1 MLFKQKYNIFN
12 ASFQFINH
20 KKTKL
25 MKEKISYFYKLF
37 VVFTLLI
44 LAMPATAQLQWSE
57 NFDYTTG
64 NLYGQ
69 GGWGKYGSNPNN
81 PIQVVDELL
90 TFDGYPGGVKG
101 KSIKMAA
108 ESSSEDLLVR
118 FDPSE
123 NGTTSGTIY
132 FSALINVTTAPSS
145 AVYSM
150 SLLTR
155 TKSSVVADGKS
166 PTELGRLFF
175 DKGSA
180 EGKFKLGVERGA
192 SKPVF
197 STTEYDTG
205 KTYLVVM
212 KYEMAEDNTQDKIS
226 LFVNPASYTEEP
238 ATADAEIMPATGSMR
253 SQGFQGLE
261 LRQAGTSSKK
271 APVMTVG
278 SLRIADTYAGM
289 FATSGGEP
297 TDKPTI
303 TLSEK
308 NLYFGTIYQGMEAQK
323 TLNVKA
329 QNLKGDITIDIQH
342 ADLTASAMTIS
353 ASEAESA
360 TGCDIVFTAAP
371 KTESGNT
378 KITFSSEGADVA
390 ELPATWIMVPVEEKA
405 TLKEIADG
413 NPDEFKTYKYK
424 GTAVV
429 TFADNSGETPKYYI
443 QDETAGLVM
452 GGEIAEPL
460 REGDAVTGMLG
471 MISSAFGV
479 ITLDVMPE
487 SKMEKTATGVEVK
500 PIVTTLAAIKAA
512 PADFMNKLVRIENAT
527 FKDVASGTKFTE
539 SMTQPVITD
548 NSGEGKM
555 RIFKGT
561 SLIGTDIPTEAVNI
575 TGLSTS
581 TSAVIIAP
589 RGTKDIEKAV
599 AGTPEIT
606 VTPEKTDM
614 AHGYVGEANELW
626 TIHVKATSVPGEVM
640 IDITGKDRAMFAS
653 NIATIAAGSSETDI
667 VVTYNPTAIGKH
679 TARLNIDCPAM
690 PELSTA
696 VSLNA
701 YATDRN
707 NPPTI
712 TVTPQ
717 PIPEFKAKAGETME
731 QTITVKTEYLPDYAY
746 MKLETADAFRLGT
759 TMLLKDNTAEV
770 KVTFAPIKS
779 GTFENKIVF
788 SALGVE
794 TFNVVIKGTAEEST
808 SPEPEKEGDDLPLET
823 TNPRKLLTENFDGV
837 EKDSPIKI
845 DGWKNLAMAGQ
856 RAWWG
861 HEFSSADESAGE
873 KAAKVTPYDR
883 NIEQGSEEPCEMLLV
898 TPPLD
903 FVNADSKVFTF
914 RVRGDY
920 LRDEQTDELEL
931 CYIDIADGDMFISPV
946 SGFNMPKL
954 KDESGEWFEY
964 HIDLTNQQLA
974 DVFFM
979 GFRFK
984 SLRGKENAATYL
996 IDDVS
1001 YGRTDLPV
1009 IHLSQ
1014 ETAEIS
1020 AVLNKDAAT
1029 EDIRITTNNLTEPVK
1044 LSLGGANKSKFKLSA
1059 TELPAE
1065 GGTFSVM
1072 FNSDKIG
1079 VHEAYVKLSS
1089 RGAADRYLLLT
1100 ADCDEPTGIDAATAE
1115 TVERIEVYDTTGKLV
1130 KADNKTTE
1138 KNVTGSLPTGTYIV
1152 KATTKDGLKT
1162 KKINVK

>member
-1 MLFKQKYNIFN
+1 
-12 ASFQFINH
+12 
-20 KKTKL
+20 

-44 LAMPATAQLQWSE
+44 LAIPAAAQLQWSE
-57 NFDYTTG
+57 NFDYQTG

-69 GGWGKYGSNPNN
+69 GGWGKYGSNPEN
-81 PIQVVDELL
+81 PIQVVDEQL

-101 KSIKMAA
+101 KSVKMVA
-108 ESSSEDLLVR
+108 ESSSEDLLIR

-123 NGTTSGTIY
+123 NGVTSGTIY
-132 FSALINVTTAPSS
+132 YSALVNVTTEPSG

-155 TKSSVVADGKS
+155 TKSYVVTDGKT
-166 PTELGRLFF
+166 PTELGRIFF

-180 EGKFKLGVERGA
+180 KGKFKLGVDRGA
-192 SKPVF
+192 SNPVF
-197 STTEYDTG
+197 CSTEYDTG
-205 KTYLVVM
+205 KTYLVVL
-212 KYEMAEDNTQDKIS
+212 KYELAEDKTQDKLS

-238 ATADAEIMPATGSMR
+238 AKADVEVIPAKGTVR

-261 LRQAGTSSKK
+261 LRQAGSSSKK

-289 FATSGGEP
+289 FATGGDVP
-297 TDKPTI
+297 TDEPTI

-329 QNLKGDITIDIQH
+329 TNLKGDITINITN
-342 ADLTASAMTIS
+342 ADLTASATTIS

-360 TGCDIVFTAAP
+360 SGCDIVFTAAP

-378 KITFSSEGADVA
+378 DITFSTEGAEDIK
-390 ELPATWIMVPVEEKA
+390 LPATWIMVPVEEKA

-413 NPDEFKTYKYK
+413 NPDDFKTYKYK

-429 TFADNSGETPKYYI
+429 TFVDNSGETPTYYI

-479 ITLDVMPE
+479 VTLDVMPE

-500 PIVTTLAAIKAA
+500 PVVTTLAAIKAA
-512 PADFMNKLVRIENAT
+512 PADYMNKLVRIENAT
-527 FKDVASGTKFTE
+527 FKDVASGTKFAE
-539 SMTQPVITD
+539 GMTQPTITD

-581 TSAVIIAP
+581 TGAVIIAP
-589 RGTKDIEKAV
+589 RGTKDIEAAV
-599 AGTPEIT
+599 VGTPEIT
-606 VTPEKTDM
+606 VTPEKVEM
-614 AHGYVGEANELW
+614 AHGYVGEDTELW
-626 TIHVKATSVPGEVM
+626 TIHVKATSLPGEVM
-640 IDITGKDRAMFAS
+640 IDITGTNRAMFAA
-653 NIATIAAGSSETDI
+653 NVATIAAGSSETDI
-667 VVTYNPTAIGKH
+667 VITYKPTAIGKH
-679 TARLNIDCPAM
+679 SARLNIDCPSM
-690 PELSTA
+690 PELTTA

-707 NPPTI
+707 NPPAI
-712 TVTPQ
+712 TVTQ
-717 PIPEFKAKAGETME
+717 QTIPEFKAKAGETQE
-731 QTITVKTEYLPDYAY
+731 QTITIKTEYLPDYAY

-759 TMLLKDNTAEV
+759 TMLLKDNTTEV

-779 GTFENKIVF
+779 GTFENKIIF
-788 SALGVE
+788 STLGME
-794 TFNVVIKGTAEEST
+794 TFSIDIKGIAEEST
-808 SPEPEKEGDDLPLET
+808 SPEPEKEGDELPLET
-823 TNPRKLLTENFDGV
+823 ANPRTLLTENFDGI

-845 DGWKNLAMAGQ
+845 DGWKNLAMTGQ

-861 HEFSSADESAGE
+861 HEFGTTDESAGE
-873 KAAKVTPYDR
+873 KVAKVTPYDR
-883 NIEQGSEEPCEMLLV
+883 NIEQGAEEDCEMLLV

-920 LRDEQTDELEL
+920 LRDEQIDELQL
-931 CYIDIADGDMFISPV
+931 CYIDMADGEMFISPV
-946 SGFNMPKL
+946 SGFNMPRL

-979 GFRFK
+979 GFKFN
-984 SLRGKENAATYL
+984 SMRGRENSATYF
-996 IDDVS
+996 IDDVT

-1014 ETAEIS
+1014 ESAEIS
-1020 AVLNKDAAT
+1020 AVLNKDAST
-1029 EDIRITTNNLTEPVK
+1029 EEISITTKNLTEPVK
-1044 LSLGGANKSKFKLSA
+1044 LSLGGANKSKFKLST
-1059 TELPAE
+1059 TELPAK
-1065 GGTFSVM
+1065 GGTFSVA

-1089 RGAADRYLLLT
+1089 RGAADRYLLLI
-1100 ADCDEPTGIDAATAE
+1100 ADCNETTGIDAATVE
-1115 TVERIEVYDTTGKLV
+1115 TVERIEVYDTTGKLI
-1130 KADNKTTE
+1130 KAGNKTTE
-1138 KNVTGSLPTGTYIV
+1138 KDVVGSLPTGTYIV
-1152 KATTKDGLKT
+1152 KSTTKDGLMT
-1162 KKINVK
+1162 KKINVR